1 MRATTKRKSS
11 RATRASRFQWPTQDT
26 AYVQTPRRDSPWG
39 CAGFEQSW
47 RASTALALGVAFPH
61 FEVLCR
67 KHNYNPF
74 EPTAE
79 IWSEV
84 LVLARHLV
92 GCTRFNRRST

>member
-11 RATRASRFQWPTQDT
+11 RATRASRFQWPKQDP
-26 AYVQTPRRDSPWG
+26 AYVQPPRRDSPLG

-61 FEVLCR
+61 FEVLSR
-67 KHNYNPF
+67 KHNHNPF

-84 LVLARHLV
+84 LDVARQQV
-92 GCTRFNRRST
+92 GGTRFNRR